1 MKSHL
6 KCVSILI
13 FAALTALPAWGQD
26 LTKSGTVVFPAERVP
41 AVFPAAAKGVRPA
54 ANAGVYT
61 IVTTPDLRG
70 ALLLRQ
76 PLKGQYVRR
85 LKLDRELP
93 LDGLDRIDRD
103 IRVAVV

>member
-1 MKSHL
+1 MSMKSHL

-13 FAALTALPAWGQD
+13 FAALTALPAWGQE

-70 ALLLRQ
+70 ALLPFAAWKR
-76 PLKGQYVRR
+76 
-85 LKLDRELP
+85 
-93 LDGLDRIDRD
+93 
-103 IRVAVV
+103 

>member
-1 MKSHL
+1 MSMKSHL

-13 FAALTALPAWGQD
+13 FATLTALPAWGQE

-61 IVTTPDLRG
+61 IVATPDLRG
-70 ALLLRQ
+70 ALL
-76 PLKGQYVRR
+76 PLLHGSGSR
-85 LKLDRELP
+85 
-93 LDGLDRIDRD
+93 GLTWSCFAWRAPI
-103 IRVAVV
+103 ATASAPP